1 MFQCEHC
8 DFESGSARGLKTHM
22 GMKHKNINV
31 QLMPKDEQLLNDLV
45 SINKEAQEF
54 EGGAIRFDVGRAVRS
69 MRDIRAT
76 LSGLYGI
83 SNEKIGE
90 AVAAEFSFHME
101 NIRATAQSEYD
112 RQMKN
117 FGRSV
122 NPRILAAQRLAEDT
136 QNEGDVYAAVVAPI
150 ELGMDSRVW
159 VSGTDEGAVD
169 EINGLLSA
177 WDVMS
182 TITAAW
188 QDMETY
194 SAFYVLHRWKNGTPT
209 PIHLSP
215 KRVAVGP
222 DTGFG
227 PYSFRFLGPGKLGDE
242 LQTQIEFAE
251 APQGKEWNEWMQGL
265 VGSPL
270 PMDQLS
276 WIHFLKPKHKMY
288 PYPWLAKAATPV
300 YTRQIIEEM
309 RLALVQGI
317 INQLWVMTIENP
329 LPSEVAKLKSVISA
343 NRAERVGFLLWR
355 AGLKVDV
362 YGPESIEQLLLPDSW
377 WSATLDIFRRMGRTI
392 RIISGESAQ
401 RSGQGSGDP
410 EIDVRVAQNKAMAH
424 RSVVAN
430 KIVKDMIRQWS
441 NQQGTQSQAVKTML
455 DKGGLDVHMTP
466 IQLFLGEELKN
477 LWGPM
482 WDRGMASVRTIHA
495 ALGLDTD
502 TETGQMEH
510 EKDQGFDEIYQARQQ
525 FAQRVATPS
534 GAVTRSAEPGR
545 PEGQTVTAAM
555 EETERRLQDSFNAI
569 DNAEEPEERRKR
581 VLAFII
587 LLETLLRAHIRDAYS
602 AGYKAAYGA
611 QSPSSTGLDA
621 SIAWEQQYID
631 GFREDLLAAVD
642 MDKLVGPSEGYRVTQ
657 HVQAS
662 WRRGYMDGVFQAKR
676 EDGWM
681 FWQRVLRP
689 WASKTGPCEICTE
702 DSKRWHPI
710 TEPFWDHPYGVCSAQ
725 VVRFMRTSTDGWQS
739 LDRQMVQVPLMDWE
753 E

>member
-1 MFQCEHC
+1 MFKCKHC
-8 DFESGSARGLKTHM
+8 DNEFDSARGLKTHM
-22 GMKHKNINV
+22 GMKHKDV
-31 QLMPKDEQLLNDLV
+31 KVHLMPDDEKLLNDLV
-45 SINKEAQEF
+45 TLNKEAQEDIQ
-54 EGGAIRFDVGRAVRS
+54 GTSVRFNLGRAVQT

-83 SNEKIGE
+83 DNDAIGK
-90 AVAAEFSFHME
+90 VAAAEYSFHME
-101 NIRATAQSEYD
+101 TIRATAQAEYD
-112 RQMKN
+112 RQMSN
-117 FGRSV
+117 FQRSV
-122 NPRILAAQRLAEDT
+122 DSKILAAQRLAEDT
-136 QNEGDVYAAVVAPI
+136 QTEGDVFAAIVSPI
-150 ELGMDSRVW
+150 ELGMNGRVW
-159 VSGTDEGAVD
+159 VSGADEGAVD
-169 EINGLLSA
+169 EINGLLTA

-194 SAFYVLHRWKNGTPT
+194 SAFYVLHKWKDGVPT
-209 PIHLSP
+209 PVHFSP

-227 PYSFRFLGPGKLGDE
+227 PLSFTFLGPRAGDE
-242 LQTQIEFAE
+242 LQTDIMLAE
-251 APQGKEWNEWMQGL
+251 APMGREWNEWMQGMM
-265 VGSPL
+265 GKPL
-270 PMDQLS
+270 PMDSLS

-329 LPSEVAKLKSVISA
+329 LPNEVSRLKSVISA

-377 WSATLDIFRRMGRTI
+377 WTATLDIFRRIGRTI
-392 RIISGESAQ
+392 RIVSGESAQ
-401 RSGQGSGDP
+401 RSGQGSTDP

-424 RSVVAN
+424 RAVVAN
-430 KIVKDMIRQWS
+430 KIVLDLIRQWS
-441 NQQGTQSQAVKTML
+441 KQQGGPALGKML
-455 DKGGLDVHMTP
+455 EKGELGVHLTP
-466 IQLFLGEELKN
+466 IQLFLGEELKD

-502 TETGQMEH
+502 SETKQMET
-510 EKDQGFDEIYQARQQ
+510 EKTAGFDEIYQARQQ

-534 GAVTRSAEPGR
+534 GEVTRSAEPGR
-545 PEGQTVTAAM
+545 PEGQSATAAVQQV
-555 EETERRLQDSFNAI
+555 EQQLQDAFAAI
-569 DNAEEPEERRKR
+569 DDADEQEERRRR

-587 LLETLLRAHIRDAYS
+587 LLETLIRAHIREAYS
-602 AGYKAAYGA
+602 AGYNAVQGGA
-611 QSPSSTGLDA
+611 TPSSAGMDMAIT
-621 SIAWEQQYID
+621 WEQQFID

-642 MDKLVGPSEGYRVTQ
+642 MGKKVGPSEGYRVSQ

-676 EDGWM
+676 EDGWLY
-681 FWQRVLRP
+681 WQRVLRP
-689 WASKTGPCEICTE
+689 WASKTGPCEICRE

-710 TEPFWDHPYGVCSAQ
+710 SEPFWDHPYGVCSAQ
-725 VVRFMRTSTDGWQS
+725 VVRFMRTSTDGWEAY
-739 LDRQMVQVPLMDWE
+739 DRQMVEVPLMDWE
-753 E
+753 G